1 MGTFHSWVLTPLGTK
16 ASNRRIWQGTEV
28 KVGGG
33 GEGRLDKTSLC
44 WAEAGSA
51 QGPPQPAAS
60 AGAMMNVSS
69 RPRGHSKEPP
79 AAQGYCPGR
88 G

>member
-16 ASNRRIWQGTEV
+16 ASNKRIWQGTEV

-33 GEGRLDKTSLC
+33 GEGRLDTTSLC

-51 QGPPQPAAS
+51 QG
-60 AGAMMNVSS
+60 
-69 RPRGHSKEPP
+69 
-79 AAQGYCPGR
+79 YCPGR